1 MRIIHTS
8 DWHLGQ
14 NFMGK
19 TREREHRAF
28 LAWLRKTVLDRKV
41 DALVVT
47 GDIFDTGTPPSYARA
62 MYNEFI
68 VSLQDTGCS
77 QVLILGGNHDAAAT
91 LNEGK
96 SLLACLKTRV
106 VAGLSDR
113 LDDHLI
119 TISNADGTPGLLICA
134 LPFLRPSDLI
144 RSAGGQSGQEK
155 RQILGRA
162 IESLYTRVF
171 DLALARGAALKADGH
186 TAPLPVM
193 ATGHLTVIGGTAS
206 ESVRDIYIG
215 SLGGFPAAGFPPVD
229 YVALGHLHGAQAI
242 RGGKCSCI
250 RYSGSP
256 IPLSF
261 DEVSREKQVVQV
273 DFGPENGP
281 KIKAVP
287 IPSFRSLVSLRGN
300 LEILGRE
307 IAAMADGTGERPADS
322 PRTWLEVEVAE
333 DDFLSDLTDRVQ
345 VMIKEAELE
354 HTDLLRVRRQRV
366 GTSPALVSEAVE
378 RLEELSPKEVFQRR
392 LDLENLDREKE
403 GKLMGLFE
411 QILEQVTNPASSEES
426 QA

>member
-28 LAWLRKTVLDRKV
+28 LAWLRKTVRERNA

-77 QVLILGGNHDAAAT
+77 QVVILGGNHDAAAT

-106 VAGLSDR
+106 VAGLSDQ
-113 LDDHLI
+113 LEDHLI
-119 TISNADGTPGLLICA
+119 IVPKPDGTPGLLICA
-134 LPFLRPSDLI
+134 LPFLRPSDLLK
-144 RSAGGQSGQEK
+144 SVGGQSGQEK
-155 RQILGRA
+155 QKVLGQA
-162 IESLYTRVF
+162 IESVYARIF
-171 DLALARGAALKADGH
+171 DLAQELKDTLIQDH
-186 TAPLPVM
+186 PDEPVPVLV
-193 ATGHLTVIGGTAS
+193 TGHLTVIGGRVS
-206 ESVRDIYIG
+206 ESVREIYIG
-215 SLGGFPAAGFPPVD
+215 SLGGFPAAGFPPAD
-229 YVALGHLHGAQAI
+229 YVALGHLHRAQQMS
-242 RGGKCSCI
+242 GGKCPHI

-261 DEVSREKQVVQV
+261 DEASREKQVIQV
-273 DFGPENGP
+273 DFCPGSTPQIESL
-281 KIKAVP
+281 P
-287 IPSFRSLVSLRGN
+287 IPQFRSLVSLRGN
-300 LEILGRE
+300 LKTVGR
-307 IAAMADGTGERPADS
+307 AFCDMAEGDCDKMKDA

-345 VMIKEAELE
+345 ALMDEAGLCN
-354 HTDLLRVRRQRV
+354 TDLLRVRRQRTGV
-366 GTSPALVSEAVE
+366 LGKLASEAVE

-392 LDLENLDREKE
+392 LAQESLDKEKE
-403 GKLMGLFE
+403 DALMGLFE
-411 QILEQVTNPASSEES
+411 QVLEQVTNPASTKE
-426 QA
+426 AGA